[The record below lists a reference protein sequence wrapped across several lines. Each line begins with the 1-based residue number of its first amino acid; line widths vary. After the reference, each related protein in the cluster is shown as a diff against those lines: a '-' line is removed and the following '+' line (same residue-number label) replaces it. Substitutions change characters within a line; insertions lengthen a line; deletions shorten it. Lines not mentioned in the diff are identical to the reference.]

1 MTTQLSGCI
10 KLENII
16 LDTSIFYFRIT
27 VRHPFQRCVKLVLV
41 VLVKVVV
48 MVVMIMVIGVLV
60 KFVPTSAR

>member
-16 LDTSIFYFRIT
+16 LHPSFLYFRIT

-48 MVVMIMVIGVLV
+48 ALMVVMVVVMVMVV
-60 KFVPTSAR
+60 QW